1 MEDHVQRELRSEERK
16 KPLGGI
22 HVHFKAYVQEVVV
35 QVRDVLLKQQTD

>member
-16 KPLGGI
+16 KPLGGM
-22 HVHFKAYVQEVVV
+22 HVRFKAYVQEVVV